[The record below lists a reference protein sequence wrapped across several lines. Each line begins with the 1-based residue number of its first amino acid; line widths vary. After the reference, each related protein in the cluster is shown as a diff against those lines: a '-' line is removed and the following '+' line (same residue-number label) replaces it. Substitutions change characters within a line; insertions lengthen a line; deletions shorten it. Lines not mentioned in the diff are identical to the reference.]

1 MIGRRKSINVINRT
15 GTPVM
20 AVVGAIGKGDDLNL
34 IKKKFPVTDK
44 EIVDVIH
51 FFCNNVDFDQS
62 HLSVFKTVEFDDN
75 KISVQLDEISAEF
88 YLRMLNRYIFKHKKI
103 TDFDDMLCEG
113 LKMTFGVVLNLSN
126 KILDDTYNISG
137 DSEVLNPVL
146 DAGFYKEL
154 KLFLEF
160 TGRDIIEESKKINVD
175 DFDTVEFV
183 LLENDFER

>member
-1 MIGRRKSINVINRT
+1 MIGKRKSVNVINRT

-20 AVVGAIGKGDDLNL
+20 AVVGAIGKGDELNL
-34 IKKKFPVTDK
+34 IKKKFPITDK
-44 EIVDVIH
+44 EIIDVIH

-62 HLSVFKTVEFDDN
+62 HLSVFKAVEFDTD

-88 YLRMLNRYIFKHKKI
+88 YLRMLNRYIFKYKKL
-103 TDFDDMLCEG
+103 TDFDDMLADG
-113 LKMTFGVVLNLSN
+113 LKMTFGVVLKLSN
-126 KILDDTYNISG
+126 KLLDQTYNISG
-137 DSEVLNPVL
+137 DSDVLNPVL

-160 TGRDIIEESKKINVD
+160 TKRNIVEEAAKINLN
-175 DFDTVEFV
+175 DFDKVEFI